1 MYSMEEFEVVS
12 CSVEKWCGLV
22 DRLTKEQRGKLC
34 DIPYVKSML
43 QIPSIMIRTKLVEY
57 LVEAF
62 DMEKN
67 KFILQEEK
75 VEVSATSDDVY
86 SILGFENLG
95 LDVEDILDEEGN
107 DAAESIPQQFLC
119 SRTKNLVI
127 NNLIASIVHSGDT
140 DDDFVRRVVL
150 VLLGTIIAP
159 RSTKIIPKSYY
170 ALVQDINRMRKLNL
184 NDFTLRRCIEG
195 IILVKKGKV
204 IRHWP
209 KGNVALL
216 QVQTADLS

>member
-1 MYSMEEFEVVS
+1 
-12 CSVEKWCGLV
+12 
-22 DRLTKEQRGKLC
+22 
-34 DIPYVKSML
+34 
-43 QIPSIMIRTKLVEY
+43 MIRTKLVEY

-95 LDVEDILDEEGN
+95 LDVEDILDEEGD

-140 DDDFVRRVVL
+140 DDDFVRKMVL
-150 VLLGTIIAP
+150 VLLGTVIAP
-159 RSTKIIPKSYY
+159 EDTKTVPKNYY
-170 ALVQDINRMRKLNL
+170 ALVHDVKRMRKLNM
-184 NDFTLRRCIEG
+184 NKFTLQCLING
-195 IILVKKGKV
+195 ITEAKRGKV
-204 IRHWP
+204 MKKLP
-209 KGNVALL
+209 KGNLALM
-216 QVQTADLS
+216 QVNQELNL

>member
-1 MYSMEEFEVVS
+1 MEGDIC

-22 DRLTKEQRGKLC
+22 NKLTNPQRDKLS
-34 DIPYVKSML
+34 DIEFVRCML
-43 QIPSIMIRTKLVEY
+43 DIPSIKMRTILVSY
-57 LVEAF
+57 LIQAY
-62 DMEKN
+62 DLKTN
-67 KFILQEEK
+67 KFVLQGNTGQI
-75 VEVSATSDDVY
+75 SATKEDVY
-86 SILGFENLG
+86 SIFGFENQG
-95 LDVEDILDEEGN
+95 FDVEEILDQEGD
-107 DAAESIPQQFLC
+107 DAAEAIPVRFLDI
-119 SRTKNLVI
+119 RTKILVI
-127 NNLIASIVHSGDT
+127 DDLINNIVESGDT